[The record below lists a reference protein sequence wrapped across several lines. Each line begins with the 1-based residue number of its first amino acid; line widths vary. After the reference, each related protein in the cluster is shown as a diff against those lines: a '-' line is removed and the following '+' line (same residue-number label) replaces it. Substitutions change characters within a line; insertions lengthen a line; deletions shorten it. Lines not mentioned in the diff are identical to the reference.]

1 MLMPK
6 TITAKKHE
14 MAHQG
19 KPEIARI
26 LLESGASLNHRDKKG
41 NNAMESSL
49 ESQTAGIS
57 FRAFYQLETLPL
69 GLEMLISKLIFP

>member
-1 MLMPK
+1 MPK
-6 TITAKKHE
+6 TIAKKHE

-41 NNAMESSL
+41 NNAMETSL
-49 ESQTAGIS
+49 ESNRIKVFKTIS
-57 FRAFYQLETLPL
+57 AFQYW
-69 GLEMLISKLIFP
+69 